1 MYLLNIIIINT
12 ITGNHMISGKIIMLG
27 ESGVGKS
34 SMMYKYVYGTVS
46 SSLIATIGLDFHI
59 KNVSHGDNIIKAI
72 IWDTSGLE
80 RFRGITTSYIR
91 DADVAILV
99 YDINDYESIESI
111 DNWAKLVKKSSPKTE
126 IIIVGNK
133 VDLKRNVKYDDAK
146 YIALKYNAPFFEC
159 SYKMSNLNTVF
170 EEAIKIMH
178 DKKIKNIN
186 SKTLDKPVNLSIE
199 KSIKKKSH
207 CDCFSS

>member
-1 MYLLNIIIINT
+1 M
-12 ITGNHMISGKIIMLG
+12 
-27 ESGVGKS
+27 
-34 SMMYKYVYGTVS
+34 
-46 SSLIATIGLDFHI
+46 DFHI

-111 DNWAKLVKKSSPKTE
+111 DNWAKLVNKSSPKTE

-146 YIALKYNAPFFEC
+146 CIALKYNAPFFEC